1 MLKKNFLAYSFLM
14 PALLILGIFTFYPMV
29 KSVVFSFQQYNMI
42 KTAPDGR
49 ICPPRT
55 VGLKNYQRLMND
67 PLFHKAMINSL
78 KYLLIVPFI
87 QLFAILLAVTVNRK
101 IRGIG
106 FFRAAYY
113 VPVIT
118 SIVVVGIAWRWIFDS
133 NGLLNFILVKKLHL
147 FAHNVGWLTD
157 PQLALYSVMFVTL
170 WQGLGYYMVLYLAG
184 LQSIS
189 SEYLE
194 AARIDG
200 ANDWQVL
207 WNIIIPL
214 LKPTLILCSIV
225 SSIAALKVFG
235 EIYVLTSG
243 GPQSA
248 TLTMV
253 YYIFIKAFQEFDMG
267 YASALALVL
276 ALVVGVISWIN
287 MKFFGRGGMEYY

>member
-1 MLKKNFLAYSFLM
+1 
-14 PALLILGIFTFYPMV
+14 
-29 KSVVFSFQQYNMI
+29 MI
-42 KTAPDGR
+42 KTAPNGQ
-49 ICPPRT
+49 ICPPKN
-55 VGLKNYQRLMND
+55 VGFKNFKRMAQD
-67 PLFHKAMINSL
+67 PLFHKALLNSL

-87 QLFAILLAVTVNRK
+87 QILAILLAVTVNRK

-113 VPVIT
+113 IPVIT

-133 NGLLNFILVKKLHL
+133 NGLLNFILVKQLHL
-147 FAHNVGWLTD
+147 SCSNIGWLTD
-157 PQLALYSVMFVTL
+157 PKIALYSVMFVTL

-184 LQSIS
+184 LQRIN

-194 AARIDG
+194 AAKIDG

-207 WNIIIPL
+207 YYIIVPL
-214 LKPTLILCSIV
+214 LKPTVILCSII

-253 YYIFIKAFQEFDMG
+253 YYIFIKAFQEYDMG

-276 ALVVGVISWIN
+276 ALVVGLISWIN
-287 MKFFGRGGMEYY
+287 LKFFRQGGMDYY